1 VTATVTGTR
10 QEIELDHALARDEAN
25 GDGRFY
31 LLFAGTDR
39 EERFRSVTAATSRW
53 DKDGLKI
60 WAAGLSA
67 SEAFE
72 VLPGLVAALV
82 TPACGRS
89 WHTRC
94 SIEHDWDFRCPDC
107 RCRECEQCMVRHMRD
122 RHHAESKRRSDEG
135 TRVHAVVGFWAS
147 TGVWQTPE
155 DDIAVYIHS
164 FKAFVV
170 EYGLTP
176 EDWEMTEARV
186 INRDYMYAGTLDAM
200 VHLRRGRTKAT
211 DDILDRLTAEGQPR
225 VQHALVLVDYK
236 SREKLDRAVFMD
248 MPLQLA
254 GYRFAQWIVLK
265 DGTELPMLQVDATA
279 IIQIRPDKTQF
290 ILVLAEEP
298 EFASFLNLLG
308 ADDWALERGKRA
320 IEANTFKYAESVTKL
335 RQADQRRAAKERK
348 QLEAAAVAAGEW
360 VAEAAPVATEALEAA
375 TPTPDAPTAAER
387 GARAAAAVGRGV
399 APALAELA
407 QTHGKPVGKKLR
419 SSPPSGTRV
428 DTLAASVLGAPAGR
442 QDDSPPF

>member
-31 LLFAGTDR
+31 LLFAGTER
-39 EERFRSVTAATSRW
+39 EERFRSVTAATGRW

-67 SEAFE
+67 NEAFE
-72 VLPGLVAALV
+72 VLPSLVAALV
-82 TPACGRS
+82 TPDCGRS

-94 SIEHDWDFRCPDC
+94 SIEHDWNVRCPDC
-107 RCRECEQCMVRHMRD
+107 RCRECQQCLVRHMRD

-135 TRVHAVVGFWAS
+135 TRVHEIVGHWAT
-147 TGVWQTPE
+147 TGIWMVPD

-164 FKAFVV
+164 FKAFVA

-186 INRDYMYAGTLDAM
+186 INREYMYAGTLDAM
-200 VHLRRGRTKAT
+200 VHLYRGRTKAT

-236 SREKLDRAVFMD
+236 SREKLDRAVFLD

-254 GYRFAQWIVLK
+254 GYRFAQTIVLK
-265 DGTELPMLQVDATA
+265 DGTELPMLKVDAAA

-290 ILVLAEEP
+290 VLVLAEEP
-298 EFASFLNLLG
+298 EFAAFLNLLG
-308 ADDWALERGKRA
+308 ADDWALVRGKRA

-348 QLEAAAVAAGEW
+348 QLEAAAAAAGEW
-360 VAEAAPVATEALEAA
+360 VAEPAPVATETPAAA
-375 TPTPDAPTAAER
+375 TPAPSAPTAAER

-399 APALAELA
+399 RPALADLA
-407 QTHGKPVGKKLR
+407 QAHGKPVGKKLR
-419 SSPPSGTRV
+419 TNQPLGAKIE
-428 DTLAASVLGAPAGR
+428 TLTASVLGMPSEAA
-442 QDDSPPF
+442 DDEIPF